1 MYKILAVERNPFSI
15 FLLCC
20 KPFFVFSFF
29 GVFHSSLFTFLFD
42 RNRYWIDKR
51 RFVGN
56 SSRNKNG
63 GNSETKAAETVA
75 KPVGLC
81 DGVSVSRVV
90 QSRNVSLV
98 VAPVDKVS
106 TVQQCSNI
114 SPEIVHIGADTSVD
128 RISKAKPSLNND
140 HRRSQ
145 ARNCLL
151 HNADHPSS
159 VTTSIENVQDTGSR
173 EESIQHISSLL

>member
-1 MYKILAVERNPFSI
+1 MHPTAQPAEEKKRNIAPSQKDGAKGA
-15 FLLCC
+15 LRTVQKQKVAG
-20 KPFFVFSFF
+20 KPQSVGNS
-29 GVFHSSLFTFLFD
+29 GG
-42 RNRYWIDKR
+42 
-51 RFVGN
+51 VGN